1 MQGFLRALG
10 FLTLLPVPGADKGG
24 FRGAVPFF
32 PIVGLLLGLIL
43 AALDQAMN
51 RLVPTGL
58 ASALILL
65 ASILLTRGFHLDG
78 LMDTCDGLGVVGS
91 REERLR
97 AMKDS
102 RVGAF
107 GVMGCVLLLFIK
119 YTSLCGLAREWRPQV
134 LALVPLVGK
143 GCLVTV
149 VALFP
154 AARKEGL
161 GRVFKE
167 ETRVAEVILAGLL
180 SLLIALAIAGLSGLY
195 LLVGSWV
202 VSLIGGLWF
211 NRVFGGMTGDTYG
224 AINEVAETTA
234 LVAAT
239 LFSGR

>member
-10 FLTLLPVPGADKGG
+10 FLTLLPVPGAGKGG

-58 ASALILL
+58 ASALLLL

-78 LMDTCDGLGVVGS
+78 LMDTCDGLGVVGP

-119 YTSLCGLAREWRPQV
+119 YSSLYGLAREWRPQV
-134 LALVPLVGK
+134 LALFPLVGR
-143 GCLVTV
+143 GCLVSA

-167 ETRVAEVILAGLL
+167 ETRVAEVVLAGLL
-180 SLLIALAIAGLSGLY
+180 TVLIAFAIAGLSGLF

-211 NRVFGGMTGDTYG
+211 SRAFGGMTGDTYG